1 MFEFSFAAII
11 MMAVVG
17 ALVWHLYATKILGY
31 VSKAEA
37 DLRADWAKFQAE
49 LQGAHDVTKQRVS
62 SVEQLV
68 TPAASAGV
76 TNAQI
81 APTTA
86 AAPLTPPTA

>member
-11 MMAVVG
+11 MMAIIG

-49 LQGAHDVTKQRVS
+49 LHGAHAVTQQRVAS
-62 SVEQLV
+62 MEQLV

-81 APTTA
+81 APT
-86 AAPLTPPTA
+86 AAPLTPPAA